1 VADAPCKAQAVS
13 FEASPKVAGRIPQSF
28 IDDLISRADIVEIID
43 SHVPLK
49 KAGREHK
56 ACCPF
61 HDEKT
66 PSFTVSAE
74 KQFYHCFGCGAH
86 GTVIGFLM
94 NFRHLEFVEAVESLA
109 QRLGLEVPREGGEA
123 PPAGPPTGP
132 LYEVLEEASRFFQ
145 RQLRAH
151 PQRSRA
157 VDYLKSRG
165 LSGEIAAEFKLG
177 FAPPGWDNLAQALG
191 GTADRLK
198 LLMRAGLII
207 QRSERFYDR
216 FRDRVMF
223 PILDR
228 RGRSVG
234 FGGRVLGEDT
244 PKYLNSPEGPVFH
257 KGRQLYGA
265 FQALRSAGN
274 LERVHVVEGYM
285 DVVALAQVGL
295 RNAVA
300 TLGTSATP
308 DHVERLFR
316 LAPDVVYC
324 FDGDK
329 AGRRAAWRALETTL
343 PRLRDGRQAF
353 FIFLPEDEDPDSLV
367 RTRGRAAFEQL
378 SENAVSLGTFLF
390 ERLSAE
396 VDLKTID
403 GRSRL
408 IELAR
413 PLLGR
418 IPEGAFRRLAQKKLA
433 DLTGISPDDSATLIG
448 RSRSPGTKRQSA
460 ATVRAALSSQTPVRR
475 AIKMLI
481 QHPELASDLSDV
493 SALKDLDLP
502 GAPLL
507 LELIELLRENPDF
520 STAKVLERY
529 RDNEAGIHLGK
540 LASEELSQLGD
551 GIRIEL
557 DDAIRAVTRRA
568 EEARLEARRDA
579 LQVLIKAGQA
589 SEEEKQ
595 SYRKIVARLGR
606 PPEGG

>member
-1 VADAPCKAQAVS
+1 
-13 FEASPKVAGRIPQSF
+13 VAGRIPQSF
-28 IDDLISRADIVEIID
+28 IDDLVSRADIVEVID

-49 KAGREHK
+49 KAGREYK

-94 NFRHLEFVEAVESLA
+94 NYRQLEFVEAVESLA

-123 PPAGPPTGP
+123 TSAGPPTAP
-132 LYEVLEEASRFFQ
+132 LYDVLERASRFYQ

-151 PQRSRA
+151 PERSRA

-177 FAPPGWDNLAQALG
+177 FAPPGWDNLTEELG
-191 GTADRLK
+191 GTSDGVK
-198 LLMRAGLII
+198 LLIRAGLVVT
-207 QRSERFYDR
+207 RGERCYDR

-228 RGRSVG
+228 RGRTIG
-234 FGGRVLGEDT
+234 FGGRVLGDDT

-257 KGRQLYGA
+257 KGRELYGA
-265 FQALRSAGN
+265 FQAVRSAGN
-274 LERVHVVEGYM
+274 LERLHVVEGYM

-300 TLGTSATP
+300 TLGTAATP

-324 FDGDK
+324 FDGDE

-353 FIFLPEDEDPDSLV
+353 FMFLDEGEDPDSLV
-367 RTRGRAAFEQL
+367 KSRGRQAFEEL
-378 SENAVSLGTFLF
+378 SRNAVSLGTFLF
-390 ERLSAE
+390 DHLSAQ
-396 VDLKTID
+396 VDLGTID

-408 IELAR
+408 IEMAR
-413 PLLGR
+413 PLLGKL
-418 IPEGAFRRLAQKKLA
+418 PNGAFRKLAQNKLA
-433 DLTGISPDDSATLIG
+433 DMTGMDPDESARLIKGPQISRA
-448 RSRSPGTKRQSA
+448 KRQSA

-481 QHPELASDLSDV
+481 QHPELASGLPDV
-493 SALKDLDLP
+493 GTLKGLDLP

-507 LELIELLRENPDF
+507 LELIDLLRENPAF
-520 STAKVLERY
+520 GTAEVLERY
-529 RDNEAGIHLGK
+529 RDNEAGVHLGK
-540 LASEELSQLGD
+540 LAAEELSPLGE
-551 GIRIEL
+551 GIGIEF
-557 DDAIRAVTRRA
+557 DEAIRAVARRA
-568 EEARLEARRDA
+568 EEARLESRRDA
-579 LQVLIKAGQA
+579 LQALIKAGRA
-589 SEEEKQ
+589 SEDEKQ
-595 SYRKIVARLGR
+595 TYRGIIARLGR
-606 PPEGG
+606 PSRSG

>member
-1 VADAPCKAQAVS
+1 M
-13 FEASPKVAGRIPQSF
+13 AGRIPQSF
-28 IDDLISRADIVEIID
+28 IDDLVSRADIVEVID

-94 NFRHLEFVEAVESLA
+94 NYRHLEFVEAVETLA

-123 PPAGPPTGP
+123 EPTGPPTAP
-132 LYEVLEEASRFFQ
+132 LYEALDNASRFFQ

-151 PQRSRA
+151 PEKMRA

-177 FAPPGWDNLAQALG
+177 FAPPGWENLVEALG
-191 GTADRLK
+191 GTTDQLK
-198 LLMRAGLII
+198 LLIRAGLVI
-207 QRSERFYDR
+207 QRGERCYDR

-228 RGRSVG
+228 RGRTIG
-234 FGGRVLGEDT
+234 FGGRVLSEDT

-257 KGRQLYGA
+257 KGRELYGA
-265 FQALRSAGN
+265 FQALRTAGN
-274 LERVHVVEGYM
+274 LERIHVVEGYM
-285 DVVALAQVGL
+285 DVVALAQNGI

-300 TLGTSATP
+300 TLGTAATP

-324 FDGDK
+324 FDGDE

-353 FIFLPEDEDPDSLV
+353 FMFLPDGEDPDSLV
-367 RTRGRAAFEQL
+367 RSRGRAAFEAL
-378 SENAVSLGTFLF
+378 SESAVSLGTFLF
-390 ERLSAE
+390 DRLSSQ
-396 VDLKTID
+396 VDLNTID

-408 IELAR
+408 IEMAR
-413 PLLGR
+413 PLLGK
-418 IPEGAFRRLAQKKLA
+418 IPDGAFRKLAQKKLA
-433 DLTGISPDDSATLIG
+433 DLTGMDVDDSATLIN
-448 RSRSPGTKRQSA
+448 RPQATRASRQSA

-481 QHPELASDLSDV
+481 QHPELASDLPDV
-493 SALKDLDLP
+493 SALKGLDFP

-507 LELIELLRENPDF
+507 LELIDLLRENPDF

-529 RDNEAGIHLGK
+529 RNNEAGVHLGR
-540 LASEELSQLGD
+540 LAAEELSPLGD
-551 GIRIEL
+551 GIRIEF
-557 DDAIRAVTRRA
+557 DDAIRAVVHRA
-568 EEARLEARRDA
+568 EETRLEARRDE
-579 LQVLIKAGQA
+579 LQALIKAGHA

-595 SYRKIVARLGR
+595 SYREIIARLGR
-606 PPEGG
+606 TPEGG

>member
-1 VADAPCKAQAVS
+1 
-13 FEASPKVAGRIPQSF
+13 VAGRIPQSF
-28 IDDLISRADIVEIID
+28 IDDLVSRADIVEVID

-94 NFRHLEFVEAVESLA
+94 NYRQLEFVEAVESLA

-123 PPAGPPTGP
+123 AAPGPPTAP
-132 LYEVLEEASRFFQ
+132 LYGVLEKANRFFQ

-151 PQRSRA
+151 PERSRA

-177 FAPPGWDNLAQALG
+177 FAPPGWGNLVEALG
-191 GTADRLK
+191 GTAEELK
-198 LLMRAGLII
+198 LLARTGLVI
-207 QRSERFYDR
+207 QRSDRSYDR

-223 PILDR
+223 PIVDR
-228 RGRSVG
+228 RGRTIG
-234 FGGRVLGEDT
+234 FGGRVLGDDS

-257 KGRQLYGA
+257 KGRELYGA
-265 FQALRSAGN
+265 FEAMRSAGN

-285 DVVALAQVGL
+285 DVVALAQAGI

-300 TLGTSATP
+300 TLGTAATP
-308 DHVERLFR
+308 DHVERLFK

-324 FDGDK
+324 FDGDE

-353 FIFLPEDEDPDSLV
+353 FIFLAEGEDPDSLV
-367 RTRGRAAFEQL
+367 RSRGRQAFEEM
-378 SENAVSLGTFLF
+378 SDNAVSLGTFLF
-390 ERLSAE
+390 DRLSAQ
-396 VDLKTID
+396 VDLSTID

-408 IELAR
+408 IEMAR
-413 PLLGR
+413 PLLGKL
-418 IPEGAFRRLAQKKLA
+418 PEGAFRQLAQKKLA
-433 DLTGISPDDSATLIG
+433 DLTGMDPDDSAIVVKG
-448 RSRSPGTKRQSA
+448 PQAPRAKRQSA
-460 ATVRAALSSQTPVRR
+460 AAVRAALSSQTPVRR

-481 QHPELASDLSDV
+481 QHPELASDLSDI
-493 SALKDLDLP
+493 SALRGLDLP

-507 LELIELLRENPDF
+507 LELIDLLRENPDF
-520 STAKVLERY
+520 GTAEVLERY
-529 RDNEAGIHLGK
+529 RDNEAGLHLGK
-540 LASEELSQLGD
+540 LAAEELSPLGE
-551 GIRIEL
+551 GIRIEF
-557 DDAIRAVTRRA
+557 DDAVRAVVRRA
-568 EEARLEARRDA
+568 DETRLETRRDA
-579 LQVLIKAGQA
+579 LQALIKAGKA
-589 SEEEKQ
+589 SEDEKQ
-595 SYRKIVARLGR
+595 SYREIVARLGR
-606 PPEGG
+606 PSQGG